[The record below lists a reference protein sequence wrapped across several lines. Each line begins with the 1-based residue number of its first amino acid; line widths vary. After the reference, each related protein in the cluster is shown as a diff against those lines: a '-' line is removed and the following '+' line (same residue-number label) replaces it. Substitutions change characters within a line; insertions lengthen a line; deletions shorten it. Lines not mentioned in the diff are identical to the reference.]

1 MMLYGLAAVLMG
13 SAVAAAPGDSPKP
26 LPPPPLPPEIRTRAP
41 SEAFVVDGSGVSI
54 RAFRIAL
61 MGVEVLDRRQQCQR
75 GGRFEACGQYAARR
89 LASLIQ
95 GKDVA
100 CAIAGEIAQSN
111 VLFGRCA
118 AGGVDLAQVLVDE
131 GLAVGVRG
139 TVYGAS
145 SLQAC
150 LARRGAWAG
159 SFESPWT
166 VRARAQGNAVAPKL
180 LGAGAKTP
188 CAVSLKG

>member
-1 MMLYGLAAVLMG
+1 MMLSFVTAALAA
-13 SAVAAAPGDSPKP
+13 SAVAAGPGASHKA
-26 LPPPPLPPEIRTRAP
+26 LPPPPPPPEIRTRVP

-54 RAFRIAL
+54 RTFRIVL
-61 MGVEVLDRRQQCQR
+61 MGVEVLDRSQQCQR
-75 GGRFEACGQYAARR
+75 GDRFEACGQYAARR

-100 CAIAGEIAQSN
+100 CAIAGEIPQSR
-111 VLFGRCA
+111 VLVGRCA
-118 AGGVDLAQVLVDE
+118 AGGMDLAQMLVDE

-150 LARRGAWAG
+150 LGRRGAWAG
-159 SFESPWT
+159 AFEAPWT

-188 CAVSLKG
+188 CATSLKG